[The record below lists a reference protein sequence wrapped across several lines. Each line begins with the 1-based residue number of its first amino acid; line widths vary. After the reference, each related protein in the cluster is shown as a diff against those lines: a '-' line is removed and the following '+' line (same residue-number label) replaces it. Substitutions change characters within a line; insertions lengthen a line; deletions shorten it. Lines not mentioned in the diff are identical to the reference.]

1 MDGGVKADAVWA
13 LDKMAAIGAV
23 VSGTAGQCTV
33 GTDGVGDEGGR
44 AEEEVEGEGGA
55 VILRGVETEPVGDG
69 DALQPRAGAL
79 ANRAIKQAATALR
92 GGCGVMHDQEISRGE
107 GSTGGRCGMW

>member
-1 MDGGVKADAVWA
+1 MDGRVKADAVRT
-13 LDKMAAIGAV
+13 LDEVTSVGAV
-23 VSGTAGQCTV
+23 VRRPTGPRTV
-33 GTDGVGDEGGR
+33 STDGVGDEGGR

-55 VILRGVETEPVGDG
+55 VILRSMETETVGDG